1 MAQLKKYPK
10 AKAFCAQV
18 LAFDP
23 DSEFGLLSKAQT
35 QIDAEEYE
43 AAVNTMSH
51 AQEHHKSQK
60 VNAMAQE
67 AATLLRRSKQ
77 KDYYKVLDVA
87 RDADERAIK
96 KAYRKLSKEN
106 HPDKV
111 VSRGVPKEEAERK
124 MAAINEAYETLKD
137 PELRARVDRG
147 DDPNDP
153 NQQQGGQ
160 PFHGSPFGN
169 GHPFMFRQGS
179 GADGHFNF
187 HFAGNG
193 FG

>member
-1 MAQLKKYPK
+1 MK
-10 AKAFCAQV
+10 
-18 LAFDP
+18 
-23 DSEFGLLSKAQT
+23 
-35 QIDAEEYE
+35 
-43 AAVNTMSH
+43 H
-51 AQEHHKSQK
+51 AQEHHQSQRVK
-60 VNAMAQE
+60 AMAQE

-77 KDYYKVLDVA
+77 KDYYKILNVQ
-87 RDADERAIK
+87 RDADEREIK
-96 KAYRKLSKEN
+96 KAYRKLSKEF
-106 HPDKV
+106 HPDKA
-111 VSRGVPKEEAERK
+111 VSRGVPKEESEKK

-153 NQQQGGQ
+153 SQQQGGQ

-169 GHPFMFRQGS
+169 QHQFMFKQGS

-187 HFAGNG
+187 HFGG